1 MKLHGLPQE
10 IIYKCLSFY
19 IYVNFSLFL
28 WFSLLRLRID
38 GSGAGFLWQ
47 LHKDVLALSDEDLAK
62 ATTEINAA
70 LLNARSAWVNN
81 SCLTSLNRK
90 MLVTCHG
97 RRLGQTMMIDV
108 RMYDNVRIYIYIYCI
123 KTFKNQETL
132 CEKCWWLLSGEYS
145 PILPFLGLR
154 NCYLPRYCNSSIAP
168 RGTSG

>member
-90 MLVTCHG
+90 MLGTCHG

-108 RMYDNVRIYIYIYCI
+108 RMYDNVRMYIYCI
-123 KTFKNQETL
+123 KTFKNKKLFVRNADGYCQENIPQYYPFWS
-132 CEKCWWLLSGEYS
+132 EELLLAK
-145 PILPFLGLR
+145 IL
-154 NCYLPRYCNSSIAP
+154 
-168 RGTSG
+168 